1 MKSSFVSVVAA
12 LVAVQQVSAHSIFQ
26 DLWVNGVDQQ
36 ASCVRMPLSNSPITD
51 PTSDNIRCNG
61 RPGIS
66 QKCTIA
72 AGGTATIEMHAQPGD
87 RSCADI
93 AIGGAHYGPVIAY
106 MTKVTDASTADGS
119 TGWFKIFQDGWAHKA
134 GGTVGDD
141 DYWGTN
147 DLNTCCGRM
156 NVLIPAEIPAGDYL
170 LRAEAIALHVAG
182 SLGGAQFYAS
192 CYQLTVTGGGS
203 ASPGLVNLPG
213 AYSPSDPGILV
224 DIHASLSTYIVPGP
238 TVYSGGTTKSAG
250 AGCSGVEAGTT
261 TGPAVATQTAP
272 AVVATGGS
280 GSGSTGGSSC
290 SVTKYGQCGGTSYT
304 GCTSC
309 ASGSTCSAVS
319 PPSYSQCL

>member
-1 MKSSFVSVVAA
+1 
-12 LVAVQQVSAHSIFQ
+12 
-26 DLWVNGVDQQ
+26 
-36 ASCVRMPLSNSPITD
+36 
-51 PTSDNIRCNG
+51 
-61 RPGIS
+61 
-66 QKCTIA
+66 
-72 AGGTATIEMHAQPGD
+72 
-87 RSCADI
+87 
-93 AIGGAHYGPVIAY
+93 
-106 MTKVTDASTADGS
+106 
-119 TGWFKIFQDGWAHKA
+119 
-134 GGTVGDD
+134 
-141 DYWGTN
+141 
-147 DLNTCCGRM
+147 M

-192 CYQLTVTGGGS
+192 CCKFCLLLPKLCQRTDDIVWMPANNALDQLTVTGGGS

-250 AGCSGVEAGTT
+250 AGCSGVVAGTT

-309 ASGSTCSAVS
+309 AVSSSSFSPLFHWCLSVTLAGKSGK
-319 PPSYSQCL
+319 L